1 MAMPAVL
8 ITTCVCVLLQWG
20 GRFGD
25 PNKYNPDRF
34 LPGAAEETGRHP
46 NAFK

>member
-1 MAMPAVL
+1 VLMVAVPALPV
-8 ITTCVCVLLQWG
+8 QWG

-34 LPGAAEETGRHP
+34 MPGAAEATGRHP